1 MFSIKARVIN
11 DLRLNSIIMVAI
23 IAVLSL
29 YGIITDT
36 SLFEPNFYALWMT
49 AGIDGTLS
57 SIAGLILQNIR

>member
-1 MFSIKARVIN
+1 MFSIKARIIN
-11 DLRLNSIIMVAI
+11 DLRLNSIVMVVI
-23 IAVLSL
+23 ISVLSL